1 MITNGRGLLNA
12 SPFCFTFL
20 NIVFGIYMKKYH
32 LLLLLLLPLL
42 LSSCFKDE
50 LMNTECD
57 ILDAWVDGDEFKEL
71 FYQPE
76 TDMRFDKISST
87 ENRIVFTVR
96 SMLSLPDGI
105 PVHFNLT
112 PGATIQPANGS
123 VQNFKKP
130 VVYTVTSEDGA
141 WHREYVVEFR
151 EPDLPKL
158 HFDFED
164 FELKSEKVSF
174 MFFDV
179 NVSYFSWF
187 EIDDNGERQDIW
199 STGNPGFGMG
209 NSNSKE
215 YDYPSIPE
223 EKGYEGKC
231 VKLVTRD
238 AGPFGKPMNKPIAAG
253 NLFLGKFDVD
263 AVMTNTLATTRMGIR
278 APFTEEPIKVTG
290 YYKYQ
295 PGAEYINEKSE
306 VVPGKVDEGHIY
318 SVIYRNK
325 DENGNPVMLDG
336 SDVLSS
342 KYVVKKAE
350 MASLPPTNEWTP
362 FEMFYEGAELDEQL
376 LDNRGYNFALVFS
389 SSKDGAKFLGAIGS
403 TLYIDKVSVVLEKDD
418 EE

>member
-1 MITNGRGLLNA
+1 MTDSRGGLRRV
-12 SPFCFTFL
+12 SPLCFHFSIKIL
-20 NIVFGIYMKKYH
+20 GMNMKKYH
-32 LLLLLLLPLL
+32 LLLLLVFPLFL
-42 LSSCFKDE
+42 TSCFKDE
-50 LMNTECD
+50 LPNTECD
-57 ILDAWVDGDEFKEL
+57 VLDVWIDGDQYKEC

-76 TDMRFDKISST
+76 TDMRFNKISST
-87 ENRIVFTVR
+87 ENHIVFTVR
-96 SMLSLPDGI
+96 SMLSLPEMPI
-105 PVHFNLT
+105 SFNLT

-123 VQNFKKP
+123 LQNFKEHP

-141 WHREYVVEFR
+141 WHREYIVEFR

-158 HFDFED
+158 HYDFED
-164 FELKSEKVSF
+164 VELKKEKVSF
-174 MFFDV
+174 LLFDV
-179 NVSYFSWF
+179 DVSYYSWF
-187 EIDDNGERQDIW
+187 EMDDNGGRQDIW

-209 NSNSKE
+209 NSNANEK
-215 YDYPSIPE
+215 DYPTIPE
-223 EKGYEGKC
+223 ENGYEGKC

-263 AVMTNTLATTRMGIR
+263 KVMTNALATTRMGIR

-290 YYKYQ
+290 FYKYK

-318 SVIYRNK
+318 SVVYRNK
-325 DENGNPVMLDG
+325 DENGDPVMLDG

-350 MASLPPTNEWTP
+350 MSKLPPTDEWTP
-362 FEMFYEGAELDEQL
+362 FEMFFEGEELDEQL
-376 LDNRGYNFALVFS
+376 LDSRGYNFALVFS

-403 TLYIDKVSVVLEKDD
+403 TLYIDKVTVVMEKDD
-418 EE
+418 